1 MHSEY
6 QGMTHVMTPYI
17 LLVQGMH
24 VRVLHVRERA
34 LTLRFI
40 LTSVFACTPAI
51 RVS

>member
-1 MHSEY
+1 MYGTWSL
-6 QGMTHVMTPYI
+6 MALALPV
-17 LLVQGMH
+17 LLVQAMH

-51 RVS
+51 RFS